1 MLKKIAKLTG
11 LGCAFVVLMLG
22 AASAQTSDIEVGSGA
37 FVQAMAED
45 AISSLATE
53 NTARDER
60 IKRFRQMFN
69 DKFAVR
75 SIGKFVLGRYWNRAN
90 ESERDE
96 YMGLFEDLMVVT
108 YVDRFASYA
117 GEALKVEKSR
127 KENEQ
132 IVTVFSV
139 IERTGGAKS
148 IRVNWRI
155 GTNGT
160 KYKVLDVVVEG
171 ASMST
176 TLKSD
181 FSSIVRSKGGK
192 VSGLIEELRKKTAS
206 LNSQ

>member
-1 MLKKIAKLTG
+1 MLKRFGILASFL
-11 LGCAFVVLMLG
+11 CALVVMTLG
-22 AASAQTSDIEVGSGA
+22 AASAQTNDIEAGSGA

-60 IKRFRQMFN
+60 ISRFRQMFN

-75 SIGKFVLGRYWNRAN
+75 SIGKFVLGRYWRKA
-90 ESERDE
+90 SDDERKE
-96 YMGLFEDLMVVT
+96 YMELFEDLMVVT
-108 YVDRFASYA
+108 YVDRFAEYA
-117 GEALKVEKSR
+117 GEALQVKQSR
-127 KENEQ
+127 KENEKT
-132 IVTVFSV
+132 VTVFSV
-139 IERTGGAKS
+139 IKRTAGAKS

-160 KYKVLDVVVEG
+160 IYKVLDVVVEG

-181 FSSIVRSKGGK
+181 FASIVRKKGGK
-192 VSGLIEELRKKTAS
+192 VAGLIEELRKKTAS
-206 LNSQ
+206 LKTQ